1 MHSYKLFHESPW
13 HTDLLLP
20 RLTDDATLA
29 DVQVLLGGL
38 SLVLSRTLPAATP
51 QTQNAFPATRRLA
64 ARLTL
69 AIETDD
75 AKQALAPSEEL
86 WAAQDECGQK
96 LDPSTL
102 SVLRKLL
109 AQTIR
114 DELAYTSYTASMRS
128 LKNDFKDSGFDAVE
142 KPAALPPISSIPT
155 ITTRPNDL
163 GNGPLGASVS

>member
-20 RLTDDATLA
+20 RLTDDTKLA
-29 DVQVLLGGL
+29 DAQVLLGGL
-38 SLVLSRTLPAATP
+38 TLLLSRSVQPETPHTQPTL
-51 QTQNAFPATRRLA
+51 PATRRLA

-69 AIETDD
+69 GIENDD

-86 WAAQDECGQK
+86 WAAQDECSQK
-96 LDPSTL
+96 LDPGTL

-114 DELAYTSYTASMRS
+114 DELAYSQYTASMRA
-128 LKNDFKDSGFDAVE
+128 LKNDFKDSGFNADAA
-142 KPAALPPISSIPT
+142 KASLPI
-155 ITTRPNDL
+155 RPEA
-163 GNGPLGASVS
+163 GTGPKGATAP